1 MPLAIFLL
9 LFLLRSLSLLLLS
22 STFPLSSPRSSQGSA
37 GCPSEQRSMR
47 SATRLSVSW
56 DRSPCAPSP
65 WPCRRCPPRGR
76 LRRPA
81 PRRRRRLRACAPP
94 SSRRRPRARSR
105 GRRPRAAS
113 RRAWPRRCVLSTPS
127 PLHGRGDRPVHA
139 HGRGPGLPR
148 AHDGR
153 PADRRARAVPGARLR
168 RARRDL
174 SLGPRQPARTR
185 GRRWPTGRTA

>member
-9 LFLLRSLSLLLLS
+9 LFLSRSLSLLPLS
-22 STFPLSSPRSSQGSA
+22 SAFLLSSPRSSQGSA
-37 GCPSEQRSMR
+37 GCPSEQRGMR
-47 SATRLSVSW
+47 GATRLSASW

-81 PRRRRRLRACAPP
+81 PRRRRRPRACAPP

-113 RRAWPRRCVLSTPS
+113 RRAWPRPRRCVLSTPT
-127 PLHGRGDRPVHA
+127 
-139 HGRGPGLPR
+139 
-148 AHDGR
+148 
-153 PADRRARAVPGARLR
+153 AVPYMA
-168 RARRDL
+168 AVIDL
-174 SLGPRQPARTR
+174 CTR
-185 GRRWPTGRTA
+185 MAPVLAFPGRTAADLPIAALGAISRSDRGSQHAPEAGDGRLGARRTT